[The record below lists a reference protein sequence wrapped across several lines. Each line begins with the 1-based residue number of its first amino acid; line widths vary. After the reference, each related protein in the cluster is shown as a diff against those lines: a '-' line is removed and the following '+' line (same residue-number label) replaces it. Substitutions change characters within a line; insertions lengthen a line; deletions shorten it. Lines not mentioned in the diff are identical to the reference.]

1 MSSIISIDVFVCG
14 TKQLWSFIIVNFNI
28 RNSITR
34 FIWQQESWSPL
45 PPPPH
50 HWSQWGPHP
59 RAPPSRP
66 SWTSPS
72 LSSLPSL
79 NLPRTLRKED
89 LMFVLMVG
97 NLHFISMISFWIS
110 NFFGTFSLEILG
122 TATSCD
128 RLLPPSCH
136 GCLHCIVDLEKYLPI
151 DTTCLGQK
159 HHNPNNAA
167 LFRDLRQE
175 VLWKIT
181 FSSTSLL
188 ALSYC
193 GSLKVCLSLLWSC
206 PWKHGLTQVKMSGW
220 LEKKS

>member
-1 MSSIISIDVFVCG
+1 MNLFVEQNSYDPLSLSILTF
-14 TKQLWSFIIVNFNI
+14 
-28 RNSITR
+28 RNSKTR
-34 FIWQQESWSPL
+34 FIWQQESLSSLP

-59 RAPPSRP
+59 RGPPSRP

-79 NLPRTLRKED
+79 NLPRTLRKEYV
-89 LMFVLMVG
+89 MFVLMVG
-97 NLHFISMISFWIS
+97 NLHFISMICLWIS

-122 TATSCD
+122 TAASRD
-128 RLLPPSCH
+128 RLFPPSCH
-136 GCLHCIVDLEKYLPI
+136 GCLHCIVDLEKYLSI

-193 GSLKVCLSLLWSC
+193 GSLKVCLSLLWSW
-206 PWKHGLTQVKMSGW
+206 PWRT
-220 LEKKS
+220 